1 MRVIAG
7 CLMVAVFLLMIVVML
22 FLLTIVFF
30 LMVVKIVDH
39 LFLMVLQVDEVLG
52 LTGGVFLFI
61 FFEITILNELI
72 KNITLVKRTSQIHVL
87 QVLDG
92 IQDALPVDPQEA
104 LLLVVQHQEVFFI
117 KDLVYDVLDV
127 LDFEKCKYY
136 PPEAEL
142 VRRQLLAVLSV
153 IVFHKFDRVELV
165 AKVLADE
172 RPPVLV
178 LQNGC
183 ILNFLCLIDESG
195 LFYLVFLVVRIFI
208 FVLKLMIFVT

>member
-7 CLMVAVFLLMIVVML
+7 CFVVAVFLFIVVLKL
-22 FLLTIVFF
+22 FLVMVVFF
-30 LMVVKIVDH
+30 LMVVKMIDH

-52 LTGGVFLFI
+52 LAGGVFLFF

-72 KNITLVKRTSQIHVL
+72 KYVTLVKRTSQIHVL

-92 IQDALPVDPQEA
+92 VQDALPVDPQEA

-117 KDLVYDVLDV
+117 EDLVDDVLDV

-136 PPEAEL
+136 PSEAEL

-153 IVFHKFDRVELV
+153 IVFNKFD
-165 AKVLADE
+165 
-172 RPPVLV
+172 
-178 LQNGC
+178 
-183 ILNFLCLIDESG
+183 
-195 LFYLVFLVVRIFI
+195 
-208 FVLKLMIFVT
+208 